1 MANNVGVKTEMTLDN
16 NRLLDPTSW
25 HILSLLQEDARL
37 SYNELGRRVGFTPPA
52 VAERVRRMEDAG
64 VIAGYHADV
73 RPDKIGLP
81 LMAIIRINAAG
92 GRCAAVAGL
101 STTIPEIVECHRIT
115 GNDSYIMKVA
125 VADVAHLE
133 ALLDRLTPYGDLT
146 TSIVLSSPV
155 MRRSISQPSAETKR
169 M

>member
-1 MANNVGVKTEMTLDN
+1 MASNAGIKIEMTFDN
-16 NRLLDPTSW
+16 NRPLDPTSW

-37 SYNELGRRVGFTPPA
+37 SYNELGRRVGLTPPA

-81 LMAIIRINAAG
+81 LIAIIRINAAG

-101 STTIPEIVECHRIT
+101 ATTIPEIVECHRIT
-115 GNDSYIMKVA
+115 GNDSYIVKVA

-155 MRRSISQPSAETKR
+155 MRRSLSEPSKD
-169 M
+169 

>member
-1 MANNVGVKTEMTLDN
+1 MVNNGGIKIEMTLDN

-37 SYNELGRRVGFTPPA
+37 SYNELGRRVGLTPPA

>member
-1 MANNVGVKTEMTLDN
+1 MEMTADN
-16 NRLLDPTSW
+16 NRLLDQTSG

-37 SYNELGRRVGFTPPA
+37 SYNELGRRVGLTPPA

-73 RPDKIGLP
+73 RLDKIGLP
-81 LMAIIRINAAG
+81 LLAIIRINAAG
-92 GRCAAVAGL
+92 GRCAGVASL

-155 MRRSISQPSAETKR
+155 MRRSMSRPSEETER
-169 M
+169 A